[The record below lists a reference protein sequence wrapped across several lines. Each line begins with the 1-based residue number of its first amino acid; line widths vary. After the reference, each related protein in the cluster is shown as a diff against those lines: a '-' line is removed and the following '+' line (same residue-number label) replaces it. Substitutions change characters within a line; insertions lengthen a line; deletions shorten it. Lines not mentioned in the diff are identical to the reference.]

1 MSAFI
6 LLFTPAVV
14 AFYRCYGS
22 HTVADLDLFIVTN
35 GREDPFNLSLEQ
47 IYLMVWGD
55 CFLMAIFL
63 FHFLHGVGNIMVI
76 EITAT
81 HLSVIISGMV
91 IFWDRFFLRL
101 CRKGP

>member
-6 LLFTPAVV
+6 LPFTPAVV

-22 HTVADLDLFIVTN
+22 HTVADLDLFIVTD

-47 IYLMVWGD
+47 IYLTV
-55 CFLMAIFL
+55 CFLAGIFL
-63 FHFLHGVGNIMVI
+63 FHFLHGVGNILVI

-91 IFWDRFFLRL
+91 IFRDRFS
-101 CRKGP
+101 CVYVGGP